1 VFLKWALLTPGRPI
15 RALAIGR
22 VRSYRMGIESIFNRP
37 IKNQEA
43 NVASMLRAIAS
54 NVASM
59 LRVTSKYQ
67 QTSSLLLPC
76 CERVATM
83 LRPCCDPCCA
93 CNIQHQ
99 ELSSPP
105 QHKTQHRMFA
115 TSKLDMRNNQHASA
129 TLKLDICN
137 IEN

>member
-1 VFLKWALLTPGRPI
+1 MQFLLGHCG
-15 RALAIGR
+15 LAIGR
-22 VRSYRMGIESIFNRP
+22 VRSRRMGIESIFSRP
-37 IKNQEA
+37 IKNQGA

-54 NVASM
+54 NVASR

-105 QHKTQHRMFA
+105 QHKTQHRMSA
-115 TSKLDMRNNQHASA
+115 TSKLDVRNI
-129 TLKLDICN
+129 KI
-137 IEN
+137 